1 MTRSAFVAV
10 LAIVLAAGGVQA
22 AQVGLDGPVPAAQIR
37 PFTNDLNVLQKP
49 VDAFT
54 RTTRYQGTLT
64 IGKLSF
70 PVSGEATE
78 RGSIKPMGKDLLWES
93 TSKSTFRFGD
103 DGKTSTTTNR
113 IVMAPNGEIKQAG
126 STAKNQSM
134 DFSRLLLVAMRP
146 QNPVRLGQDVWRL
159 DSLLMQVAPMF
170 PTAAVRKNNSVF
182 KAAGKTVI
190 HGREQLVVDGGGGLE
205 LSVDDGMPWTLR
217 VPSQCL
223 IDLPTGLWSACVG
236 AARVDGLMNDQPIA
250 LDLQFRTATDFGR

>member
-1 MTRSAFVAV
+1 MIRAAFAV
-10 LAIVLAAGGVQA
+10 FIAALLAAGA
-22 AQVGLDGPVPAAQIR
+22 ARAAEVGLNGPVPAAQIR

-64 IGKLSF
+64 IGKISF

-93 TSKSTFRFGD
+93 TSQSTFRFGD
-103 DGKTSTTTNR
+103 DGKTVTTTNR

-126 STAKNQSM
+126 TSAKNQSM

-159 DSLLMQVAPMF
+159 DSLLMQIAPMF
-170 PTAAVRKNNSVF
+170 PTATVKKNNSAF
-182 KAAGKTVI
+182 KAAGKTVVQ
-190 HGREQLVVDGGGGLE
+190 GREQLVVDGGGGVE
-205 LSVDDGMPWTLR
+205 MSVDDGMPWKLR

-250 LDLQFRTATDFGR
+250 LDLQFRTATSFGR